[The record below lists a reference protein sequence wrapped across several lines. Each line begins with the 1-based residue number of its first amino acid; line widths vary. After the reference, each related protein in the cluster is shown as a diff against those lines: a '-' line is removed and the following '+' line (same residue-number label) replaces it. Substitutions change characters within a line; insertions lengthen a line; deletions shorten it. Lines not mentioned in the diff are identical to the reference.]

1 MEGAALLPGNQLKQ
15 VLEVMEDKG
24 IRLRTPL
31 EEVQLLLTE

>member
-1 MEGAALLPGNQLKQ
+1 MEGAALLPAHQLKQ

-24 IRLRTPL
+24 IRLRTPI